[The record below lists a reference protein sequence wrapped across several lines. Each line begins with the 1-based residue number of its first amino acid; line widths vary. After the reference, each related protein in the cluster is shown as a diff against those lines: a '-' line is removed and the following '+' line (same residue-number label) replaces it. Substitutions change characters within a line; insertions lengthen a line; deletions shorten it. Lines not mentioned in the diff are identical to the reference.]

1 MFNIKVFGFFEIV
14 EMWGDAVEEEE
25 KKEEEEEEGEEEA
38 SSDSLS
44 QRGLNLR
51 DMVQADL
58 EDGGEAAWTLA

>member
-1 MFNIKVFGFFEIV
+1 
-14 EMWGDAVEEEE
+14 MWGNAVEEEE
-25 KKEEEEEEGEEEA
+25 KKEEEEEEAEA

>member
-1 MFNIKVFGFFEIV
+1 
-14 EMWGDAVEEEE
+14 MWGNAVEEEE
-25 KKEEEEEEGEEEA
+25 KKEEAEA

-51 DMVQADL
+51 DKVQADL

>member
-1 MFNIKVFGFFEIV
+1 
-14 EMWGDAVEEEE
+14 MWGNAVEEEE
-25 KKEEEEEEGEEEA
+25 KKEEEEEEGEA

-58 EDGGEAAWTLA
+58 EDRGEAAWTLA

>member
-14 EMWGDAVEEEE
+14 EMWGNAVEEEE
-25 KKEEEEEEGEEEA
+25 KKEEAEA

>member
-14 EMWGDAVEEEE
+14 EMWGNAVEEEE
-25 KKEEEEEEGEEEA
+25 KKEEEEEEEEA

>member
-14 EMWGDAVEEEE
+14 EMWGNAVEEEE
-25 KKEEEEEEGEEEA
+25 KKEEEEEEAEA

-51 DMVQADL
+51 DKVQADL